1 MATSPTK
8 QPGPTEEPGIAALAM
23 QAVDDAKRWARAEVA
38 YGKALVGERGS
49 DAGIGIGLALVAAG
63 IAQAALAALLVGLV
77 MMLSPQVGTGIAT
90 LIVVTAALVVTA
102 ILGLLGLSRIRRA
115 FGGAA

>member
-1 MATSPTK
+1 MASTPTD
-8 QPGPTEEPGIAALAM
+8 EPGIAALAM

-38 YGKALVGERGS
+38 YGKALAAERGK
-49 DAGIGIGLALVAAG
+49 DAGIGVGLAVAALA

-77 MMLSPQVGTGIAT
+77 LTLAPQVGAGVAT
-90 LIVVTAALVVTA
+90 LIVVIAALIVVA
-102 ILGLLGLSRIRRA
+102 FLGWLGVSRIRRA

>member
-1 MATSPTK
+1 MASS
-8 QPGPTEEPGIAALAM
+8 PTEEPGIAALAM

-38 YGKALVGERGS
+38 YGKALVAERGK
-49 DAGIGIGLALVAAG
+49 DAGIGIGLAVAAAG

-77 MMLSPQVGTGIAT
+77 LTLAPQVGTGVAT
-90 LIVVTAALVVTA
+90 LIVVVGALVVTA
-102 ILGLLGLSRIRRA
+102 ILGWLGLSRIRRA

>member
-1 MATSPTK
+1 MATS
-8 QPGPTEEPGIAALAM
+8 PTEEPGIAALAM

-38 YGKALVGERGS
+38 YGKALVSERGR
-49 DAGIGIGLALVAAG
+49 DAGLGIGLAIAAAG

-77 MMLSPQVGTGIAT
+77 LTLAPHVGTGIAT
-90 LIVVTAALVVTA
+90 LIVVVAALVLTA
-102 ILGLLGLSRIRRA
+102 ILGLIGLSRIRRA